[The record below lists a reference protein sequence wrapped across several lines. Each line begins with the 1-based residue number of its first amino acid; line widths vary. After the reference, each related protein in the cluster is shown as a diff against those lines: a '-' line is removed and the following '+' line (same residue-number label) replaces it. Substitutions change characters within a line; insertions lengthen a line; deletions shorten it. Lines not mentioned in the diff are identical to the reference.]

1 MLTVKYLVDF
11 QVGGT
16 WQLRQGVMIQ
26 VHVEAM
32 GGVEIIQEKYET
44 KGLRKEMRFLALVSY
59 QDQLW
64 SFSQSKLLRFNLD
77 FPNQMLWDGVQT
89 GRFWWAPKIE
99 DHRCWKDEQ
108 RRSLWERLK
117 GRSEEMDE
125 DQEVA
130 QSAVLE
136 RV

>member
-89 GRFWWAPKIE
+89 GRF
-99 DHRCWKDEQ
+99 
-108 RRSLWERLK
+108 
-117 GRSEEMDE
+117 
-125 DQEVA
+125 
-130 QSAVLE
+130 
-136 RV
+136 